1 MCSVK
6 QSYQIIFITVTTFLL
21 VALSPYVGMVLF
33 GEYVFNVIPPTL
45 AQFMLLMLIGKFSS
59 VLLPACYIV
68 MSILSKKKYYPAGLL
83 SMVTLFFVLDICFFI
98 MMWPYGIKGQGET
111 YTVLFSLLNLFCF
124 YLIYNLVS
132 QYKKEKKRIFIYLA
146 NFLFMLTLTL
156 VAFPW
161 IGESL

>member
-21 VALSPYVGMVLF
+21 VVLSPYVGMVIF

-45 AQFMLLMLIGKFSS
+45 AKFMLLMLIGKFSS
-59 VLLPACYIV
+59 VPLPACYVV
-68 MSILSKKKYYPAGLL
+68 MSILSQKKYYPAGLL
-83 SMVTLFFVLDICFFI
+83 SMVTLFFVLDIWFFI
-98 MMWPYGIKGQGET
+98 MMWLYGIKGQGET

-132 QYKKEKKRIFIYLA
+132 QYKKENFYLS
-146 NFLFMLTLTL
+146 
-156 VAFPW
+156 
-161 IGESL
+161 G